1 MPAGKGSLQSH
12 FKDTED
18 SAVVVKLR
26 DDQAGF
32 RKERSC
38 THQIAILRIIVHPSN
53 GILRS
58 TSTLWIT
65 KKLSTAWTES
75 LFGSLWGIMRFLR
88 NLSSWF
94 PTPVRV
100 HDMQSHTSGQ
110 SHTCG
115 FLGSFWSQAGM
126 SSITIPVPAGYWL
139 ITRKTTAK
147 KRNGSCRKK
156 TSDLASY
163 SAQLGLNIHRQKTK
177 ILRLNITSEHPVTLS
192 GEPLED
198 MESFSCLGSTIDKLG
213 GIDADTKFK
222 LI

>member
-1 MPAGKGSLQSH
+1 MGYVVKLPKKGDRRDYRNYRGIVLLTMPAGKGSLQSH

-75 LFGSLWGIMRFLR
+75 LFGSL
-88 NLSSWF
+88 
-94 PTPVRV
+94 
-100 HDMQSHTSGQ
+100 
-110 SHTCG
+110 
-115 FLGSFWSQAGM
+115 
-126 SSITIPVPAGYWL
+126 
-139 ITRKTTAK
+139 
-147 KRNGSCRKK
+147 
-156 TSDLASY
+156 
-163 SAQLGLNIHRQKTK
+163 
-177 ILRLNITSEHPVTLS
+177 
-192 GEPLED
+192 
-198 MESFSCLGSTIDKLG
+198 
-213 GIDADTKFK
+213 
-222 LI
+222 